1 MSGPQI
7 HQVTLL
13 FLFIY
18 FPFKPCQIPLS
29 ISKATVGA
37 LVPVLGP
44 PVKECD
50 GHTREKPKGQPQR

>member
-29 ISKATVGA
+29 IGKATIGA
-37 LVPVLGP
+37 LHPVLGP
-44 PVKECD
+44 LVKEGD